1 MLSAATVRRP
11 AVVLGAILSVLTL
24 TGSAWGQ
31 SLGSVGSAVDA
42 TAESVEPVT
51 GTVTGTTSKA
61 VEPVTAT
68 VAKST
73 QPAQTAP
80 TAPAESSP
88 SVTRT
93 VTQATQPVAA
103 TAPAATSTV
112 EKATK
117 SVAPLAQ
124 AAEPVVRAAA
134 STVDTVA
141 SQATRPVE
149 PLAAVAVDTVTDT
162 LQATT
167 TALPSETQ
175 ALLGPLVETID
186 GQAEELTGSLLDSGA
201 GLGGTVRAV
210 TGALAPSQGTLQTSS
225 QVWDGGES
233 SGYAQTEASAQ
244 AASGPAARTPA
255 PRGAMP
261 LVAMA
266 GDGASLAPPLL
277 TAPATASDG
286 VRPARQASAPGSPP
300 APSQPNAPA
309 SPASALGS
317 STGFS
322 AASAV
327 LAGLIALVLSAL
339 LGRLLPW
346 SDTIRPLAFVSPPER
361 PG

>member
-24 TGSAWGQ
+24 TGPAWGQ
-31 SLGSVGSAVDA
+31 SLGSVGSAVNA

-51 GTVTGTTSKA
+51 KAVTGTTSKA
-61 VEPVTAT
+61 AEKPVTTT
-68 VAKST
+68 VAKVT
-73 QPAQTAP
+73 QPARTAP
-80 TAPAESSP
+80 SSSGKSSSP
-88 SVTRT
+88 GTKT
-93 VTQATQPVAA
+93 ATQANQPVTP

-112 EKATK
+112 KKATK
-117 SVAPLAQ
+117 SVAPVAQ
-124 AAEPVVRAAA
+124 ASEPVVREAA

-141 SQATRPVE
+141 S
-149 PLAAVAVDTVTDT
+149 
-162 LQATT
+162 
-167 TALPSETQ
+167 SETQ
-175 ALLGPLVETID
+175 ALLGLLVETID
-186 GQAEELTGSLLDSGA
+186 GHAEELTGWLLDSGT
-201 GLGGTVRAV
+201 GLGRTVRAV
-210 TGALAPSQGTLQTSS
+210 TGALASSQGTLQTSS

-233 SGYAQTEASAQ
+233 SGYAQTDASVQVASAT
-244 AASGPAARTPA
+244 AARTPA

-286 VRPARQASAPGSPP
+286 VRPVRQASTPGSPH
-300 APSQPNAPA
+300 APPQPNAPA

-317 STGFS
+317 PTGFS
-322 AASAV
+322 VASAV
-327 LAGLIALVLSAL
+327 LAGLIALALSAL

-346 SDTIRPLAFVSPPER
+346 SDTIRPLGFVSPPER

>member
-1 MLSAATVRRP
+1 MMLSAATVRRP

-24 TGSAWGQ
+24 TGPAWGQ
-31 SLGSVGSAVDA
+31 SLGSVGSAVNA

-51 GTVTGTTSKA
+51 KAVTGTTSKA
-61 VEPVTAT
+61 AEPVTTT
-68 VAKST
+68 VAKVT
-73 QPAQTAP
+73 QPVRTAP
-80 TAPAESSP
+80 SSSGKSSSP
-88 SVTRT
+88 GTKT
-93 VTQATQPVAA
+93 ATQATQPV
-103 TAPAATSTV
+103 TPTVPAATSTV
-112 EKATK
+112 KKATK
-117 SVAPLAQ
+117 SVAPVAQ
-124 AAEPVVRAAA
+124 ASEPVMREAA

-141 SQATRPVE
+141 S
-149 PLAAVAVDTVTDT
+149 
-162 LQATT
+162 
-167 TALPSETQ
+167 SETQ
-175 ALLGPLVETID
+175 ALLGLLVETID
-186 GQAEELTGSLLDSGA
+186 GHAEELTGWLLDSGT
-201 GLGGTVRAV
+201 GLGRTVRAV
-210 TGALAPSQGTLQTSS
+210 TGALASSQGTLQTSS

-233 SGYAQTEASAQ
+233 SGYAQTEAATQ
-244 AASGPAARTPA
+244 AASGTAARTPA

-261 LVAMA
+261 FVAVA

-286 VRPARQASAPGSPP
+286 ARPVRQASTSPHAPP
-300 APSQPNAPA
+300 QPNAPA

-327 LAGLIALVLSAL
+327 LAGLIALALSAL